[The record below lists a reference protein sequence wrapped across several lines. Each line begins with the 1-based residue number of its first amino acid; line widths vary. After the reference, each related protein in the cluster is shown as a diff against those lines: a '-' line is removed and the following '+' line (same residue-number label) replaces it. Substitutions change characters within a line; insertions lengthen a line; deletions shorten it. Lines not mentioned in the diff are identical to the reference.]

1 MAGAWF
7 PQDGNPAEPVYQ
19 DEIDRQLNTYERG
32 RILRTIPSDAWQI
45 VKDTIH
51 SYVEDLDQQVRTLR
65 PGDPSVVPSQAALY
79 AMSSF
84 ENYFLEDTQAA
95 MDFSVHPSSDLVQYL
110 QNARESLDVLKA
122 QGV

>member
-79 AMSSF
+79 AMSAF
-84 ENYFLEDTQAA
+84 EEFFLQDTGAA
-95 MDFSVHPSSDLVQYL
+95 MEFAVHPSPELNKYL
-110 QNARESLDVLKA
+110 ISARESLDVLKA
-122 QGV
+122 QGA